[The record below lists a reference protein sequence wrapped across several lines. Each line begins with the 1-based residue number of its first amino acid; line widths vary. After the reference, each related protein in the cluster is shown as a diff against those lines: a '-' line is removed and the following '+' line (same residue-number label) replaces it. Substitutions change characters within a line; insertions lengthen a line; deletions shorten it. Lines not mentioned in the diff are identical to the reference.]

1 MGVLAVGAV
10 SAKDENA
17 KDKNAAKA
25 KCSEATLDGRYLFAY
40 DGFKVQ
46 GNAQVPFAVAG
57 YQESNGNGNLKG
69 VASVNFNGQI
79 ASKEPFSGK
88 YTVAADC
95 TSTVTLTDDA
105 QFDQFIAPDGSKL
118 TFVQTKPK
126 SYVASGFA
134 LRGTAQRVGD

>member
-1 MGVLAVGAV
+1 MPRTRTPPRR
-10 SAKDENA
+10 NA
-17 KDKNAAKA
+17 P
-25 KCSEATLDGRYLFAY
+25 R
-40 DGFKVQ
+40 FKKVR

-57 YQESNGNGNLKG
+57 YQVSNGNGNLKG
-69 VASVNFNGQI
+69 VASVNFNGKI
-79 ASKEPFSGK
+79 ASKEPFSGT

-95 TSTVTLTDDA
+95 TSTVTLTDGA
-105 QFDQFIAPDGSKL
+105 EFDQFIAPDGSKL